1 MKRIIFIILLV
12 LNFFEISA
20 QNTAD
25 NIYTITVFG
34 EIGLGKEACGK
45 THGLQAIKLFF
56 ESGDEHYIFGNAPYP
71 GKEWKWS
78 NKMFSSTLYEFKGD
92 NKVTHVEFYSHVRS
106 NNLGGCGSIDYHDR
120 QKIPIANITGY
131 SRKDYTYNEVFPS
144 HTKGRKGYASIIIT
158 PKPNIRFSDPDADIT
173 SNYTICKSDAVDITA
188 SSGFTPKNVIYT
200 WDFLDLVNTKQ
211 VRPPEL
217 EELIK
222 KRNTAESNLKTC
234 KELNPNDWEKRC
246 FRQKQEYDEAN
257 AAYNEYIND
266 PTKPEWIT
274 VPYGWRPITDTSID
288 GKANISL
295 ALNNLYPNKGDQDT
309 AVNKPIRVRVN
320 PSCNIHDNDASNIL
334 TIVYMPDL
342 PKMTMVTPKNP
353 SCATTNDGEFTI
365 TFNRPLNSNE
375 RINLSLEKINP
386 LGEYD
391 PHSVAGV
398 NKTNMPGTTF
408 VWGNIEKGDY
418 RVTFTGGK
426 IGPEDVAYCHDDNSE
441 EFTITSPPE
450 IKFDAT
456 PTHPKCYVDKGKIV
470 INVTSGSA
478 NQYSLDGTNWT
489 GFKGSG
495 VTIEDL
501 PPATYTV
508 WVSKNGNCAVSKTD
522 ITINKAIQ
530 IQHEEGDI
538 TPPGAPDAEDARI
551 SVKRV
556 WGGTPK
562 TDGGGSYYDATIFIN
577 GSSTNTKTQRAG
589 ANGFDIMNLPKGTH
603 EIEYTDANNCKQRYT
618 FTKIEDPLP
627 IQFKIKKQDP
637 SCSGAADGILE
648 VIDLIGGYPSR
659 TITWKKNGN
668 AYGVGAS
675 IKGSQGNYDVVI
687 TDNRSGRA
695 EQTGIKF
702 DNVPLPIT
710 ITDINIQPILCNG
723 DKAKVTITATGGGS
737 GSYQYAVWT
746 GATTSVWQ
754 DSNVF
759 ALDANTMPGYRF
771 RVRDRNATD
780 CDSDISGRQLIDQ
793 PTKIDI
799 ETVKVVHNKVFNDN
813 KGAIEIN
820 VTGGKPNYT
829 IIWEKGGTLVSNTG
843 TSISDLKAGDYVA
856 IVKDDNG
863 CEVKSVV
870 IPVEEPDQL
879 IVSINEEIPIPC
891 YDGVGTLKADVK
903 GGSLSYTYQWYKDGK
918 PITGEES
925 NTLSGIE
932 AGKYSVKVEDGYTF
946 VDTSKDFEEPKE
958 LILTIDKTEN
968 VSCFSGKDGKIITKP
983 QGGTRPYYF
992 SIDDKKTYVSEDD
1005 LTNLTIEGLEAISYT
1020 IWLKDANGCEVSTPQ
1035 TVKLTSPDE
1044 IIITKKS
1051 IVHATTV
1058 DGTNGSVTLEDV
1070 IGGVGTYTY
1079 SWSKQGD
1086 TSFIKTTR
1094 DIDNLSYGIYTIL
1107 VQDTNSCVVEKTF
1120 EVKQPLPMFVKMEI
1134 ENPILCHD
1142 DALGELVATV
1152 EGGYPIESTPED
1164 FEYRWYK
1171 IESSGDVPINTD
1183 LTLDRLERL
1192 KAGKYKVVTNDSQGT
1207 TAEATIDLTQPED
1220 LVVKLSSASTKILC
1234 YGDTTGAIDITVEG
1248 GPKDPGTGAYLPY
1261 TYRWTK
1267 VEDPDFE
1274 ATTED
1279 LQNMPAGTYE
1289 VVVIDDNLCTT
1300 SLSEAITIE
1309 QPDAALEIYDVV
1321 TVNLTG
1327 FKAGDGSIS
1336 LEVKGGTTPFSYA
1349 WKNLDDPLYTASSQ
1363 DINGLQIGRY
1373 ELVVTDAN
1381 ACSVSITREIT
1392 EPNQLIVAIVPLSE
1406 DEGVQCYGEDTVVPL
1421 STTTQ
1426 GGIGDYTYQW
1436 YEQKDP
1442 TDILFTTPQT
1452 TVVGAGTYTVIVT
1465 DANGNTHDDTY
1476 TVGEPE
1482 VLEINQNVT
1491 HLLCRGDANGSID
1504 ITVKGGVQPY
1514 SYRWSTGENS
1524 EDLSSLQAGNYKIT
1538 VTDANN
1544 CIITKTIEI
1553 NQPPGLFVNGDIIRV
1568 NPSSSGA
1575 RDGSITVNIA
1585 GGTPSYRY
1593 EWRDSGNVLQSST
1606 TNVLSNIG
1614 SEKYSLT
1621 VIDANGCSL
1630 HIPDVDVYDPPI
1642 LKVEVKQV
1650 NVILCNGDATGS
1662 LNARA
1667 EGGTPFSG
1675 AKQYTYQWFDAD
1687 ENSIVG
1693 SDSFLLEGITEGNYY
1708 VIVTDAMGIK
1718 VTSADFSLTEPK
1730 ELGLEL
1736 DVDFKNC
1743 GDGEDWVIIAQVDG
1757 GTGPYNYLWNTG
1769 NTGDRIE
1776 NVVGG
1781 TYSVEVTDKRGCYV
1795 TNQTITIAPEA
1806 LDVNHSQTIPT
1817 CYEGCDGTIILE
1829 TLGGT
1834 APYNYQWSNG
1844 QTGKNLTNI
1853 CAGTYSVRITDAK
1866 GCQITREYVLDNPA
1880 ALLVDIGEDVTLCKD
1895 QSIVLDATITDPD
1908 ATYLWTSENEYSST
1922 DAVIEVSESSIYQ
1935 VVVTDSKG
1943 CVGSDSIFIDS
1954 STEDITAN
1962 FFASTQVFVG
1972 EKFVIVDNSDP
1983 IPDNVDWIFPEEAVV
1998 TYEDDNYAEAIFETP
2013 GEYEITLQTYRG
2025 LCTAMTTKT
2034 VIVVEKE
2041 IENDGE
2047 GEENPDIQSFI
2058 DYLVYPNPTTDGRFK
2073 IEVDLQKSQPISVK
2087 IFNMINNTLID
2098 SKSGEGNDTY
2108 TFDYDM
2114 SILPSGI
2121 YFVLLET
2128 SSASQVRKLVIE

>member
-1 MKRIIFIILLV
+1 MKRIVLV
-12 LNFFEISA
+12 LALLISAPMIHAQDFVMNINGYIGLAGKDCGSPGIQKVTLIYANGSREIIPFDYNNFFRKNYDHKKEF
-20 QNTAD
+20 TA
-25 NIYTITVFG
+25 
-34 EIGLGKEACGK
+34 
-45 THGLQAIKLFF
+45 
-56 ESGDEHYIFGNAPYP
+56 
-71 GKEWKWS
+71 S
-78 NKMFSSTLYEFKGD
+78 NKIVAIQFDTKK
-92 NKVTHVEFYSHVRS
+92 NKKPFGS
-106 NNLGGCGSIDYHDR
+106 GCE
-120 QKIPIANITGY
+120 ITGRLQERVINIREY
-131 SRKDYTYNEVFPS
+131 CANKKRYENIPREKKDEIYHPDFPGFVTIS
-144 HTKGRKGYASIIIT
+144 IT
-158 PKPNIRFSDPDADIT
+158 PKISLSYKDGKDVTA
-173 SNYTICKSDAVDITA
+173 NYHICKSSAVDIQATT
-188 SSGFTPKNVIYT
+188 GFGIGNSIYKWEFFDIVGKRT
-200 WDFLDLVNTKQ
+200 VPHRTLVQ
-211 VRPPEL
+211 LQEEL
-217 EELIK
+217 EE
-222 KRNTAESNLKTC
+222 AEQ
-234 KELNPNDWEKRC
+234 ELNRC
-246 FRQKQEYDEAN
+246 IATEGNVKWCRPQLRRRNQAQQNLDNYMATGPLTEEVD
-257 AAYNEYIND
+257 
-266 PTKPEWIT
+266 
-274 VPYGWRPITDTSID
+274 YGWRPIRNTSKI
-288 GKANISL
+288 GQPNIAL
-295 ALNNLYPNKGDQDT
+295 ALSDLYPNAADRNQVVRK
-309 AVNKPIRVRVN
+309 NMRVRIN
-320 PSCNIHDNDASNIL
+320 PDCGNGSASNQL
-334 TIVYMPDL
+334 TIVYLPDL
-342 PKMTMVTPKNP
+342 PKVVSIQEKHP
-353 SCATTNDGEFTI
+353 SCSGSKDGGFTI
-365 TFNRPLNSNE
+365 TFDRALKANE
-375 RINLSLEKINP
+375 TMDFALRLDGIPDK
-386 LGEYD
+386 
-391 PHSVAGV
+391 
-398 NKTNMPGTTF
+398 NKT
-408 VWGNIEKGDY
+408 IESKDFSGKQYTWTPTDLEAGDY
-418 RVTFTGGK
+418 TLVVTGGTLDGELIENCNTGADKTFELKTPPAINFTASPTHKRCYSDKGGK
-426 IGPEDVAYCHDDNSE
+426 IQ
-441 EFTITSPPE
+441 
-450 IKFDAT
+450 
-456 PTHPKCYVDKGKIV
+456 

-478 NQYSLDGTNWT
+478 NQYSLNGTDWIDFT
-489 GFKGSG
+489 GSG
-495 VTIEDL
+495 VLIEDL

-508 WVSKNGNCAVSKTD
+508 WVSKNGNCVVSKPN
-522 ITINKAIQ
+522 ITINEATQ
-530 IQHEEGDI
+530 IQHEEGVI
-538 TPPGAPDAEDARI
+538 VPPGKPEAEDASIR
-551 SVKRV
+551 VKKV

-562 TDGGGSYYDATIFIN
+562 TDGSGAYYDATIFIN
-577 GSSTNTKTQRAG
+577 GSSTNTKTQRAD
-589 ANGFDIMNLPKGTH
+589 ANGFDILSLPKGTH
-603 EIEYTDANNCKQRYT
+603 EIEYKDANGCEQRYT

-637 SCSGAADGILE
+637 SCSEAIDGILE
-648 VIDLIGGYPSR
+648 VIDLVGGYPPY
-659 TITWKKNGN
+659 TISWKKDGN

-675 IKGSQGNYDVVI
+675 IEGDQGNYDVVI

-710 ITDINIQPILCNG
+710 ITNINIQPILCNG
-723 DKAKVTITATGGGS
+723 DKAKVTITAAGGGS
-737 GSYQYAVWT
+737 GSYQYALWT

-759 ALDANTMPGYRF
+759 ALEANTISGYRF
-771 RVRDRNATD
+771 RVRDRNETG
-780 CDSDISGRQLIDQ
+780 CDSDISGRQLIDE
-793 PTKIDI
+793 PAKIDI

-829 IIWEKGGTLVSNTG
+829 ITWEKDGTPVSNTG
-843 TSISDLKAGDYVA
+843 TSISGLKAGDYIA
-856 IVKDDNG
+856 IAKDDNG
-863 CEVKSVV
+863 CEVRSLA
-870 IPVEEPDQL
+870 ILVEEPGEL
-879 IVSINEEIPIPC
+879 IVTIEETVPIPC
-891 YDGVGTLKADVK
+891 YDGVGTLTADVK
-903 GGSLSYTYQWYKDGK
+903 GGSLSYTYQWYKDGR
-918 PITGEES
+918 PIAGEES
-925 NTLSGIE
+925 NTLSDIK
-932 AGKYSVKVEDGYTF
+932 AGNYNVHVEDGYTAT
-946 VDTSKDFEEPKE
+946 DTSKEFGEPEELV
-958 LILTIDKTEN
+958 LIIDKTEN
-968 VSCFSGKDGKIITKP
+968 VSCFSGKDGKIFTKP

-992 SIDDKKTYVSEDD
+992 SIDDKKTYISEDD

-1020 IWLKDANGCEVSTPQ
+1020 IWLKDANGCEISTPQ
-1035 TVKLTSPDE
+1035 TVTLTSPNE
-1044 IIITKKS
+1044 IIVTAKS

-1058 DGTNGSVTLEDV
+1058 NGTNGSITLDDV

-1086 TSFIKTTR
+1086 VSFIKTTR
-1094 DIDNLSYGIYTIL
+1094 DIDNLSYGIYTIS

-1120 EVKQPLPMFVKMEI
+1120 EVKQPLPMFVKIEI
-1134 ENPILCHD
+1134 KNPILCHD

-1152 EGGYPIESTPED
+1152 EGGYPIESTPAD

-1192 KAGKYKVVTNDSQGT
+1192 KAGKYKVVTNDSQGA

-1300 SLSEAITIE
+1300 SLSEAVTIE

-1321 TVNLTG
+1321 AVNLTG

-1336 LEVKGGTTPFSYA
+1336 LEVKGGTTPYSYA
-1349 WKNLDDPLYTASSQ
+1349 WKNLDDPSYTASSQ
-1363 DINGLQIGRY
+1363 DINALQIGRY

-1381 ACSVSITREIT
+1381 ACSISITREIT

-1442 TDILFTTPQT
+1442 TDILFATPQT
-1452 TVVGAGTYTVIVT
+1452 TVVGAGIYTVIVT

-1476 TVGEPE
+1476 TVEEPE
-1482 VLEINQNVT
+1482 ALDIDQEVT

-1504 ITVKGGVQPY
+1504 ITVKGGVEPY

-1524 EDLSSLQAGNYKIT
+1524 EDLSSLQAGNYVLT

-1544 CIITKTIEI
+1544 CMITKTIEI

-1575 RDGSITVNIA
+1575 RDGSITVHIA

-1642 LKVEVKQV
+1642 LKVEIKQV

-1675 AKQYTYQWFDAD
+1675 TKQYIYQWFDTD
-1687 ENSIVG
+1687 ENSVVG
-1693 SDSFLLEGITEGNYY
+1693 SDSFLLEGITSGNYN
-1708 VIVTDAMGIK
+1708 VIVTDAMGVR

-1730 ELGLEL
+1730 ELGLKL

-1743 GDGEDWVIIAQVDG
+1743 GDGEDWTIIAQVEG
-1757 GTGPYNYLWNTG
+1757 GTGPYTYLWNTG
-1769 NTGDRIE
+1769 NTSDRIE

-1795 TNQTITIAPEA
+1795 TNQVITIAPEV
-1806 LDVNHSQTIPT
+1806 LDVNLSQTIPT

-1834 APYNYQWSNG
+1834 APYSYQWSNG

-1853 CAGTYSVRITDAK
+1853 CAGTYSVSITDAK
-1866 GCQITREYVLDNPA
+1866 GCRITREYVLDNPTP
-1880 ALLVDIGEDVTLCKD
+1880 LLVDIGEDVTLCKD

-1908 ATYLWTSENEYSST
+1908 ATYLWTSENGYSST

-2041 IENDGE
+2041 IENEGE
-2047 GEENPDIQSFI
+2047 GEGNLDIQSFI

-2073 IEVDLQKSQPISVK
+2073 VEVDLQKSQPISVK